1 MQPNALDQIHH
12 IAPQVQDIA
21 QSIARYQA
29 NFSCAIAYRDESWAF
44 LNFENIS
51 VALVLPNQHPPHFA
65 ITRDD
70 VTPFGT
76 PLPHRDG
83 TSSVYIQDP
92 DGNHIEMLK
101 LAA

>member
-12 IAPQVQDIA
+12 IALQVQDIV
-21 QSIARYQA
+21 QSVAWYQA
-29 NFSCAIAYRDESWAF
+29 NFSCTIAYQDESWA
-44 LNFENIS
+44 LLKFENIS

-76 PLPHRDG
+76 PMPHRDG

-92 DGNHIEMLK
+92 NGNHIEMLK
-101 LAA
+101 LAE